1 VALAAI
7 ALVVWP
13 PAIVG
18 VIVWRPVRSRVA
30 QVRARQR
37 HRAQVATALPDS
49 LDVLVLAIGAGQ
61 TVALAVG
68 TAARLAPPP
77 VDAAFAQVDRRRS
90 RGERLADALG
100 SLTDRLGEPARA
112 MQAALVSS
120 ERYGVPLGPTLD
132 QLALDARRE
141 RRRQAEMAARKLPVR
156 LSFPLVGCI
165 LPAFGLLT
173 LAPLLAGAVSSLRL

>member
-1 VALAAI
+1 VA
-7 ALVVWP
+7 V
-13 PAIVG
+13 
-18 VIVWRPVRSRVA
+18 
-30 QVRARQR
+30 
-37 HRAQVATALPDS
+37 ALPDA
-49 LDVLVLAIGAGQ
+49 LDVVVLAISAGQ

-68 TAARLAPPP
+68 TAARLAPSP
-77 VDAAFAQVDRRRS
+77 VDAAFAEVDRRRG

-100 SLTDRLGEPARA
+100 SLVDRLGEAARPL
-112 MQAALVSS
+112 QAALVSS

-141 RRRQAEMAARKLPVR
+141 RRRRAEVAARKLPVR

-173 LAPLLAGAVSSLRL
+173 LAPLLAGAVSSLQV